1 MCPECFANVAALLL
15 GTGSASGAAA
25 LLATRFRSSQSKTNT
40 RIEENNMA
48 TSTATTHQVVTRD
61 EWTVARKEWLA
72 KEKELTPARDALSEQ
87 RRALPWVKV
96 DKQYIFDTIGGRR
109 TLAELFDGRSQLII
123 YSFMW
128 RREFGVS
135 L

>member
-1 MCPECFANVAALLL
+1 
-15 GTGSASGAAA
+15 
-25 LLATRFRSSQSKTNT
+25 
-40 RIEENNMA
+40 MA

-61 EWTVARKEWLA
+61 EWTVARKELLA
-72 KEKELTPARDALSEQ
+72 KEKELTRARDALSEQ

-96 DKQYIFDTIGGRR
+96 DKQYIFDTIGGKR